1 MSITRSVL
9 NSTSA
14 EARHRVIG
22 LYRAWYRDIPYICE
36 TFTLPVGVKD
46 CRLKLKEF
54 FMRNK
59 DVSDIRVVDMLVAK
73 GQLEL
78 EETHAI
84 WKQKSHVMRFFEDP
98 AGPKQPKDFM
108 TKFLAGSE

>member
-1 MSITRSVL
+1 MFPRSNL
-9 NSTSA
+9 FCFAIFLS
-14 EARHRVIG
+14 
-22 LYRAWYRDIPYICE
+22 L
-36 TFTLPVGVKD
+36 LQ
-46 CRLKLKEF
+46 LKEF